1 MLMLMLVL
9 MLLLLMLML
18 MLLLLFVVVVVVV
31 VVCVYNLVSGCS
43 VEMSLQHEFNSVE
56 QVGAEGSTGVLSG
69 GEDTTLVD
77 VENY

>member
-1 MLMLMLVL
+1 
-9 MLLLLMLML
+9 MLLVFWIFNLTLH
-18 MLLLLFVVVVVVV
+18 LFVVVVVVV